1 MSNLIP
7 FNRPYLTGRELAGIE
22 RAQAGGILSGN
33 GAISRACAALLEART
48 GTHRALLTHSCTGA
62 LELAAL
68 LLDLQPGD
76 EVIMPAYTYV
86 STANAVALRGARPVF
101 CDIRPD
107 TLNIDE
113 TRIEA
118 LISPRT
124 KAICVVHY
132 AGVACEMDAVL
143 ALAKRHDLAVIEDA
157 AQGIEAAYKG
167 RALGAMGDLGAFSFH
182 ETKNVTCGEG
192 GALLVNR
199 PDLINRADIVH
210 EKGTDRRAFE
220 RGETGRYCWQD
231 IGSSFGLGELAAAFL
246 QVQLEEAGAITERR
260 RALWA
265 HYHEAFAALEA
276 AEKLRR
282 PVVPDGCAH
291 NAHMYY
297 LLLPPGRD
305 RAGVLQAL
313 REQGVMAVFHYVP
326 LDTAPAAQ
334 RFAKPGPPLPV
345 TADCAARLIRLPLWT
360 GMEPNDQARV
370 IEAVTAVLG

>member
-1 MSNLIP
+1 MTDLIP

-22 RAQAGGILSGN
+22 RAQAAGVLSGN
-33 GAISRACAALLEART
+33 GAISRACEAMLKERT
-48 GTHRALLTHSCTGA
+48 GTARALLTHSCTGA
-62 LELAAL
+62 LEMAAL

-86 STANAVALRGARPVF
+86 STANAVALRGAMPVF

-113 TRIEA
+113 TKIEA
-118 LISPRT
+118 LITPRA

-132 AGVACEMDAVL
+132 AGVACEMDAIL
-143 ALAKRHDLAVIEDA
+143 ALARTHGLAVIEDA
-157 AQGIEAAYKG
+157 AQGIEAGYKG

-199 PDLINRADIVH
+199 TDLVARADIIH

-246 QVQLEEAGAITERR
+246 QVQLEDAAAITQRR
-260 RALWA
+260 LALWA
-265 HYHEAFAALEA
+265 RYHAAFDALES
-276 AEKLRR
+276 AERLRR
-282 PVVPDGCAH
+282 PVVPDGCRH

-305 RAGVLQAL
+305 RTAMLSAL
-313 REQGVMAVFHYVP
+313 HERGVMAVFHYVP
-326 LDTAPAAQ
+326 LDTAPAA
-334 RFAKPGPPLPV
+334 RRYAKSGPPLPV
-345 TADCAARLIRLPLWT
+345 TADVAARLIRLPLWT
-360 GMEPNDQARV
+360 GMGAADQARV
-370 IEAVTAVLG
+370 VEAVSDVLG